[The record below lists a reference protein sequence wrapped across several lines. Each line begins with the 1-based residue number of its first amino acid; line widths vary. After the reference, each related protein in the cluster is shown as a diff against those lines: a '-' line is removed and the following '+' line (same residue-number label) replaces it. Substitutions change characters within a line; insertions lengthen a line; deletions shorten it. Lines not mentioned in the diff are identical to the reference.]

1 MTIQAEISLY
11 PLKTARLQPVL
22 DRFLERLDQHDIE
35 IVEGAMSSRVRG
47 GTTDVFAALSD
58 AFSAVAEDHSVVL
71 ILKAS
76 NACPAEPETS

>member
-11 PLKTARLQPVL
+11 PLRTSRLQPVL
-22 DRFLERLDQHDIE
+22 DHFLERLDKHSIE
-35 IVEGAMSSRVRG
+35 IEGGAMSSRIRG
-47 GTTDVFAALSD
+47 GTADVFAALSD
-58 AFSAVAEDHSVVL
+58 ASSAVAEDHSVGL